1 MKFEKFFKSAGT
13 HGRII
18 KKSEVE
24 NWLLCGGVG
33 MRIPTGVNNLGL
45 SDKPEAMFNAIVNS
59 DPDDDGLALKEAV
72 LLDPEGKANDIIR
85 VFENAIFDR
94 IGIYNADYGLLEKKD
109 RISYLE
115 IEVDEDEA
123 TEDYKAGT
131 YKFIVVSDH
140 ENNVIG
146 FISGTEKEI

>member
-72 LLDPEGKANDIIR
+72 LLGPAGPAHDILR
-85 VFENAIFDR
+85 VFENDIFDR
-94 IGIYNADYGLLEKKD
+94 IGIYNARTIRPVL
-109 RISYLE
+109 ISLSSFQ
-115 IEVDEDEA
+115 IM
-123 TEDYKAGT
+123 K
-131 YKFIVVSDH
+131 IM
-140 ENNVIG
+140 
-146 FISGTEKEI
+146 